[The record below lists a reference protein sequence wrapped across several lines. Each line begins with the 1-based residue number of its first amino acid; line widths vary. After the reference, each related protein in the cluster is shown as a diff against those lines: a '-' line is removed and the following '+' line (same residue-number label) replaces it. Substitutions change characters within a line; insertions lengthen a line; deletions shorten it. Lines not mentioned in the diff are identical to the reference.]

1 MATKPAS
8 RSKTDADQPPKA
20 PSPISAAATLAAK
33 HLVGLNETPRFDRP
47 VDEERVRRILNKDF
61 GVP

>member
-1 MATKPAS
+1 MANKPAS
-8 RSKTDADQPPKA
+8 RRKTDTDQPTKT

-33 HLVGLNETPRFDRP
+33 HLVGLTEAPRFDRP

-61 GVP
+61 GLP